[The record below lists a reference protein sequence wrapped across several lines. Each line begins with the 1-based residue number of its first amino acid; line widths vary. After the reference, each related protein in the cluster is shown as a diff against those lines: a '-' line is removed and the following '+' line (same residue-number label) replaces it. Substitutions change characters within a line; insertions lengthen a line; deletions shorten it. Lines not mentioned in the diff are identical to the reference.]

1 LRTIDQD
8 WGIQVLIR
16 IRKRFAVALRS
27 LQMGSSPA
35 HFVTSAPSEQN
46 AVDIFRGEWA
56 SKIPVD
62 GVDAGK
68 AELFDDPRLGHFLQ
82 AEPIEGRRVLE
93 LGPLEGGHSSM
104 LQRAGAGSVLS
115 VESNSRAYLK
125 CLIVKEIL
133 GLDKVRF
140 VLGDAYRFLEADRS
154 TFDLAIAYGILYHLR
169 DPHRLFELLVPR
181 MRSGGRLLLW
191 THHWTESVETDCA
204 TLRGHFTG
212 SRRVDLPDGKSLLL
226 VKHDYGSSFFNRGF
240 FGGNAGYSEWMSREG
255 ILDAA
260 VAFGFQPEAVEDV
273 AHPNGPSIA
282 ATFRK
287 T

>member
-1 LRTIDQD
+1 
-8 WGIQVLIR
+8 VLIR
-16 IRKRFAVALRS
+16 IRKTVAVAFRS
-27 LQMGSSPA
+27 FQMGESPA
-35 HFVTSAPSEQN
+35 HFLTSAPSSQN

-56 SKIPVD
+56 SKLPLN

-68 AELFDDPRLGHFLQ
+68 SELFDDPRLGHFLEI
-82 AEPIEGRRVLE
+82 EPIEGQQVLE

-104 LQRAGAGSVLS
+104 LQRAGARSVLS

-125 CLIVKEIL
+125 CLIVKELL

-140 VLGDAYRFLEADRS
+140 VLGDAYRFLETDQS
-154 TFDLAIAYGILYHLR
+154 MFDLAVAYGILYHLR
-169 DPHRLFELLVPR
+169 DPQRLFELLAPR
-181 MRSGGRLLLW
+181 VRSGGRLLLW
-191 THHWTESVETDCA
+191 THHWTETVEKDCD

-212 SRRVDLPDGKSLLL
+212 SRTVALPGGKSLLL
-226 VKHDYGSSFFNRGF
+226 MKHDYGSSFFKRGF
-240 FGGNAGYSEWMSREG
+240 FGGNARYSEWMPRQG

-260 VAFGFQPEAVEDV
+260 AAFGFQPEAVEDV